1 MTRTRRWTHRLRR
14 LDLALFERTA
24 AQNTPRLDPVIP
36 RVSRSANHGLLW
48 VAAAGALATFG
59 GPRGRAAAIRALAAL
74 TIASAVVNLP
84 VKFGARRHRPPIDR
98 VPVVRRLPRTPTTFS
113 FPSGHAASA
122 AAFAAGAAI
131 ELPRTALPLGVL
143 AGAVAYSRVY
153 AGVHYPSDVAVGIA
167 AGVAA
172 AAVTLRPWP
181 RSPDVGAEPGRT
193 VRVPA
198 RSDGDGLIIILN
210 RASGDDDTGEQA
222 DQLREA
228 LPAAEIIDVAPD
240 DLGDALE
247 VAGSRARV
255 IGIAGGDGSVGTAA
269 GIALDARLPLLV
281 IPAGT
286 RNHFALDLGLRTI
299 SDAVMAFRTNTA
311 VHADVA
317 RAAGTTF
324 VNTLAAGAYPRL
336 VDTREQLAPKLTEW
350 PATLVGV
357 VDSLRH
363 GEPLSLRIDGEER
376 DVWMLWI
383 GNCVYEPGGFVRG
396 RRPRLD
402 DGLFDVRVV
411 YAEPKAARSR
421 LVGSMLAGTLESSE
435 EFARWT
441 AESVEIVSKD
451 EPLRLAR
458 DGDTLDA
465 PAAIEISKA
474 TGSVRVFA
482 TA

>member
-1 MTRTRRWTHRLRR
+1 MRRPRRWAHRFRR

-24 AQNTPRLDPVIP
+24 AQKTPHLDPVIP
-36 RVSRSANHGLLW
+36 RISRSANHGLLW
-48 VAAAGALATFG
+48 LAAAGVLAAFG

-74 TIASAVVNLP
+74 TIASTVVNLP

-113 FPSGHAASA
+113 FPSGHSASA
-122 AAFAAGAAI
+122 AAFATGAAI
-131 ELPRTALPLGVL
+131 ELPRAAVPLGLL
-143 AGAVAYSRVY
+143 AGTVAYSRVY
-153 AGVHYPSDVAVGIA
+153 AGVHYPSDVAVGVA

-193 VRVPA
+193 VRVSA
-198 RSDGDGLIIILN
+198 RADGDGVIIVLN
-210 RASGDDDTGEQA
+210 RASGDDDA
-222 DQLREA
+222 DERAMQLREA
-228 LPAAEIIDVAPD
+228 LPSADVVDVAPD
-240 DLGDALE
+240 DLRDALE
-247 VAGSRARV
+247 DAASRARV
-255 IGIAGGDGSVGTAA
+255 LGIAGGDGSIGAA
-269 GIALDARLPLLV
+269 ADLALDADIPLLV
-281 IPAGT
+281 VPTGT
-286 RNHFALDLGLRTI
+286 RNHFALDLGLHTTA
-299 SDAVMAFRTNTA
+299 DAVKAFMTNTA
-311 VHADVA
+311 VRADIA
-317 RAAGTTF
+317 RAADTTF

-336 VDTREQLAPKLTEW
+336 VDKREQLAPKLTEW

-363 GEPLSLRIDGEER
+363 GDPLRLAIDSEER
-376 DVWMLWI
+376 EVWMLWV

-421 LVGSMLAGTLESSE
+421 LVGSMLTGTLESSE

-441 AESVEIVSKD
+441 AESIEIVSQD
-451 EPLRLAR
+451 GPLRLAR

-465 PAAIEISKA
+465 PAAVEIRKA